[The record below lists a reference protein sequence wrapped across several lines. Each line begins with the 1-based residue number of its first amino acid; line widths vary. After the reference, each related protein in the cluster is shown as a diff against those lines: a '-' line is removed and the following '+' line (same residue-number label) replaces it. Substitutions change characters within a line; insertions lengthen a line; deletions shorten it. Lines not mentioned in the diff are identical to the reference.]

1 MALGSSN
8 AEEIKVSWL
17 FPSRSDTD
25 ILLYVVS
32 VQYNWDVL
40 HWTAN
45 PSQTPILVITVVVFS
60 SSIRSRLM
68 FSSVTSLQNMK
79 PRLKWTSIA
88 TALVRPRITEFTFA
102 FPWSTATI
110 SVVFDT
116 NRHGGV
122 QIIAMNRKIRS
133 RKSGDR
139 LLIILSL
146 AALVGR
152 QYQTNPVLWLDSV
165 SPDWAH
171 LSRSG
176 LSPFIPCKMNIVWSS
191 MERTYKVRNFRKLL
205 AMEMQKAK
213 SHKRHC
219 YKQSWLF
226 GQQNEWKGNFWTQIS
241 VKMITKCHVLILM
254 QAISEAQF
262 MIHSIE

>member
-88 TALVRPRITEFTFA
+88 TALVRPGITEFTFA

-122 QIIAMNRKIRS
+122 QIIARNRKIRS
-133 RKSGDR
+133 SKSGDSVLHQTR
-139 LLIILSL
+139 LPIILSL
-146 AALVGR
+146 GTLVGR
-152 QYQTNPVLWLDSV
+152 QYQTNHVLWLDCMS
-165 SPDWAH
+165 SDWAH

-176 LSPFIPCKMNIVWSS
+176 LSPFIPSKMNIVWSS
-191 MERTYKVRNFRKLL
+191 MERTYKVRNL
-205 AMEMQKAK
+205 
-213 SHKRHC
+213 
-219 YKQSWLF
+219 
-226 GQQNEWKGNFWTQIS
+226 GNFWRCRRKKQRTIS
-241 VKMITKCHVLILM
+241 DTPKNRVGFLVNRINEKEIFGPIPLLRRSLS
-254 QAISEAQF
+254 AIC
-262 MIHSIE
+262 

>member
-1 MALGSSN
+1 MLKSFTTVFTEYNEGLENKLTRAPLLGLVKSIYWFTYKSHKYDTYSLSGSRAIALGSSN

-17 FPSRSDTD
+17 FPSKSDTD

-60 SSIRSRLM
+60 SPIRSRLM

-116 NRHGGV
+116 NKHGGV
-122 QIIAMNRKIRS
+122 QMIAMNRKIRS
-133 RKSGDR
+133 RKNR
-139 LLIILSL
+139 
-146 AALVGR
+146 
-152 QYQTNPVLWLDSV
+152 DSV
-165 SPDWAH
+165 
-171 LSRSG
+171 
-176 LSPFIPCKMNIVWSS
+176 
-191 MERTYKVRNFRKLL
+191 LL
-205 AMEMQKAK
+205 
-213 SHKRHC
+213 
-219 YKQSWLF
+219 
-226 GQQNEWKGNFWTQIS
+226 
-241 VKMITKCHVLILM
+241 
-254 QAISEAQF
+254 
-262 MIHSIE
+262 

>member
-1 MALGSSN
+1 MLKSFTTVFTEYNEGLENKLTRAPLLGLVKSIYWFTYKSHKYDTYSLSGSRAIALGSSN

-17 FPSRSDTD
+17 FPSKSDTD

-68 FSSVTSLQNMK
+68 FSSVTSLQNMN

-116 NRHGGV
+116 NKHGGV
-122 QIIAMNRKIRS
+122 QMIAMNRKIRS
-133 RKSGDR
+133 RKNR
-139 LLIILSL
+139 
-146 AALVGR
+146 
-152 QYQTNPVLWLDSV
+152 DSV
-165 SPDWAH
+165 
-171 LSRSG
+171 
-176 LSPFIPCKMNIVWSS
+176 
-191 MERTYKVRNFRKLL
+191 LL
-205 AMEMQKAK
+205 
-213 SHKRHC
+213 
-219 YKQSWLF
+219 
-226 GQQNEWKGNFWTQIS
+226 
-241 VKMITKCHVLILM
+241 
-254 QAISEAQF
+254 
-262 MIHSIE
+262 

>member
-1 MALGSSN
+1 MLKSFTTVFTEYNEGLENKLTRAPLLGLVKSIYWFTYKSHKYDTYSLSGSRAIALGSSN

-17 FPSRSDTD
+17 FPSKSDTD

-116 NRHGGV
+116 NKHGGV
-122 QIIAMNRKIRS
+122 QMIAMNRKIRS
-133 RKSGDR
+133 RKSR
-139 LLIILSL
+139 
-146 AALVGR
+146 
-152 QYQTNPVLWLDSV
+152 DSV
-165 SPDWAH
+165 
-171 LSRSG
+171 
-176 LSPFIPCKMNIVWSS
+176 
-191 MERTYKVRNFRKLL
+191 LL
-205 AMEMQKAK
+205 
-213 SHKRHC
+213 
-219 YKQSWLF
+219 
-226 GQQNEWKGNFWTQIS
+226 
-241 VKMITKCHVLILM
+241 
-254 QAISEAQF
+254 
-262 MIHSIE
+262 